1 MIGHEAHPLA
11 MAPSGHCVDASGRRM
26 NSAHGTGLGIGSRV
40 SACSHATRPSDPHG
54 RAGLQQLGDPSR
66 HRQNDGDGF
75 ALPALFDRF
84 VHKGGQA
91 APALFAS
98 FRNGAFR

>member
-40 SACSHATRPSDPHG
+40 SACSHATRPSD
-54 RAGLQQLGDPSR
+54 LTD
-66 HRQNDGDGF
+66 
-75 ALPALFDRF
+75 
-84 VHKGGQA
+84 
-91 APALFAS
+91 APASSNWVMLRVTGKTTAMVLPCWPCSIDLYTKAVRPRPRFS
-98 FRNGAFR
+98 CRLRNGAFR